1 MEEALR
7 RRIPLGLVPGV
18 FLLVVACGA
27 SGESTG
33 ASGDEATPP
42 APRAPSA
49 SDGGASFSPLDAATP
64 EREVES
70 SFEAPVA
77 TGSFVWVTNPKSGRV
92 AYIDVRTLVVK
103 TVDAGNGPTYLAAVP
118 GQNVDTTVVL
128 NVLSNDASV
137 LRATATGI
145 DVKSVKVAKGA
156 NAWAFSSDGRYA
168 IAWADAKK
176 RPGASKT
183 EGFQDLTVIDLASNA
198 PPTVLAVGY
207 RPVLV
212 GFARGLPLAHAVTQD
227 GVAIVDLSSSPP
239 RVVKNVP
246 ISATPTEDPG
256 TRDVAVTPDGKT
268 ALVRRDGSSQVT
280 AVSLETGQRVDVTL
294 SGPVTDLDLSEAG
307 DKAVAVVRSTST
319 VSVLPIPG
327 VLAQPTAVKNVVVTG
342 ETIGS
347 VVLSADGNTAM
358 AYTNASQTERITVMN
373 LAATPDPTFRVVR
386 LYSPVLAAFASP
398 DARHATILHDL
409 KTQDGA
415 FSLVPLANDL
425 PAKIVAMQAKPTQ
438 VAMTAD
444 VAIVAER
451 GDAQK
456 VYGAYLAKLPSFQVE
471 RFGLASPPIAV
482 GVVPAAK
489 RAFVAQAHPEGR
501 ITFLDLDTGLARTLT
516 GFELASRVVDGSK
529 P

>member
-1 MEEALR
+1 MR
-7 RRIPLGLVPGV
+7 RRIPLGLAPG
-18 FLLVVACGA
+18 LLCLVAACGA
-27 SGESTG
+27 SAEAGFTSADTPSLDAG
-33 ASGDEATPP
+33 ASAP
-42 APRAPSA
+42 APAPGVA
-49 SDGGASFSPLDAATP
+49 ADAGAPP

-70 SFEAPVA
+70 AFEAPVA
-77 TGSFVWVTNPKSGRV
+77 TGNFVWVANPKSGRV

-118 GQNVDTTVVL
+118 GQSTDTTVVL
-128 NVLSNDASV
+128 NVLSSDASV
-137 LRATATGI
+137 LRAGASGI
-145 DVKSVKVAKGA
+145 DVKSFKVAKDA
-156 NAWAFSSDGRYA
+156 NAWAFSADGRYA

-176 RPGASKT
+176 RPGASRT
-183 EGFQDLTVIDLASNA
+183 EGFQDLTVIDLVAGT

-212 GFARGLPLAHAVTQD
+212 GFARGAPLAHAVTQD
-227 GVAIVDLSSSPP
+227 GVAIVDLSASPP
-239 RVVKNVP
+239 RVVRNVA

-268 ALVRRDGSSQVT
+268 ALVRRDGAAQVT
-280 AVSLETGQRVDVTL
+280 VVSLESGQRVDVTL
-294 SGPVTDLDLSEAG
+294 GGPVTDLDLSEAG
-307 DKAVAVVRSTST
+307 DKAVAVVRSTGA
-319 VSVLPIPG
+319 VSVLPVPG
-327 VLAQPTAVKNVVVTG
+327 VLTQPTSVKTVTVTG

-347 VVLSADGNTAM
+347 VVLSSDGNTAM
-358 AYTNASQTERITVMN
+358 LYTNASQTERITVMN
-373 LAATPDPTFRVVR
+373 LAATPDPTYRVVK

-425 PAKIVAMQAKPTQ
+425 PAKIVAMKARPTQ

-451 GDAQK
+451 GDTSK
-456 VYGAYLAKLPSFQVE
+456 IYGAYLAKLPSFQVE
-471 RFGLASPPIAV
+471 RFALASPPIAV

-489 RAFVAQAHPEGR
+489 RAFVAQEHPEGR